1 MEAIDAKT
9 GKLYIGKLESILGTN
24 WCDQELEKYGE
35 FQEKYSPFG
44 MWSHRHPTT
53 SPIVPLL
60 FQYRHPES
68 RKHQAIPLGY
78 WYGEP
83 ILYLVELAS
92 SIFSFEE
99 YWARLP
105 SDRGINNIRYKLT
118 HASQFSGFV
127 YELLV
132 AVGYRSNSDY
142 SGYDIEP
149 LFFDPQTSQGI
160 PDIVLRKDNDK
171 IAIQCK
177 TRSPSSANIMS
188 FEEFQYLFGR
198 LFRLI
203 QDSNNSYRL
212 ILKLRERLNIGRI
225 DQLIGL
231 FRSAVVSNLE
241 LPKHTVDN
249 SCDIW
254 LKRLNIPISGLT
266 ESNLKKMVE
275 KDTGNLYAEIG
286 GSGSK
291 GSTVTKV
298 AWCSISSSHQKSAAE
313 WVAEIVEDSAKN
325 AEGKSPLVIS
335 VHLYQYIHWESYLNN
350 PNNLSRIKE
359 GLSPILQ
366 AHPRIKYVNISSNR
380 QEFFDF
386 SEEETMLRTQYV
398 EFANP
403 FFKTT

>member
-9 GKLYIGKLESILGTN
+9 GRMYIEKLENILGKE
-24 WCDQELEKYGE
+24 WCDEELGKYRE

-44 MWSHRHPTT
+44 MWSHRPPMT

-60 FQYRHPES
+60 FQYKHPES
-68 RKHQAIPLGY
+68 REHQAIPLGY
-78 WYGEP
+78 WYGKP

-99 YWARLP
+99 FWSKLP
-105 SDRGINNIRYKLT
+105 NNRGINNIKYKLT
-118 HASQFSGFV
+118 NAFQYSGFV

-132 AVGYRSNSDY
+132 AVGYRSNNEYSDY
-142 SGYDIEP
+142 NIEP
-149 LFFDPQTSQGI
+149 LFFDPETSKGI
-160 PDIVLRKDNDK
+160 PDIVLRKDDDE

-198 LFRLI
+198 FFRLI

-212 ILKLRERLNIGRI
+212 ILKLGENLDIGKI
-225 DQLIGL
+225 DQLL
-231 FRSAVVSNLE
+231 ELLRPAVVSNLE
-241 LPKHTVDN
+241 LPKYVIDN

-254 LKRLNIPISGLT
+254 LKRLNIPIRGLT
-266 ESNLKKMVE
+266 ESDLKKIVE

-291 GSTVTKV
+291 GSAVTKV
-298 AWCSISSSHQKSAAE
+298 AWCSISANNQKSVAE
-313 WVAEIVEDSAKN
+313 WVAEIVEDAAKN
-325 AEGKSPLVIS
+325 AKGKSPLVIS
-335 VHLYQYIHWESYLNN
+335 VHLYHYIHWESYFNN
-350 PNNLSRIKE
+350 PNNSRRIE
-359 GLSPILQ
+359 ERLSPISQ
-366 AHPRIKYVNISSNR
+366 AHPRIKHVNISSNR

-386 SEEETMLRTQYV
+386 SEKGTMLRTQYV
-398 EFANP
+398 EFSNP